1 MDLNAIFITVTWELI
16 KPQDTRK
23 ILILSAGK
31 VNCDN
36 EGPPEQV
43 ITYLVTARAVPALL
57 FPL

>member
-1 MDLNAIFITVTWELI
+1 MDLNAILITVTWELI

-36 EGPPEQV
+36 EPPPEQV
-43 ITYLVTARAVPALL
+43 LAYLATATAVPGL
-57 FPL
+57 PLPL